1 MHDTDS
7 SSRRLR
13 LIAVPL
19 AVVMVLVGV
28 LAAVLWQRLQLPA
41 DARVIYA
48 AADCDLHAGPCRA
61 EWPEGGWVELAIAP
75 RPIEMLVPL
84 ELSVRATGLEI
95 EAARIDFAGE
105 DMYMGYNRPVL
116 APDEDRFT
124 GQGILPMCVTDSMTW
139 RTTVLLDTPEGP
151 IAAIFRFKTWRTQP

>member
-13 LIAVPL
+13 LIALPL
-19 AVVMVLVGV
+19 AVVMVLGGA
-28 LAAVLWQRLQLPA
+28 LAALLWQRLQIPA
-41 DARVIYA
+41 DARVFHA
-48 AADCDLHAGPCRA
+48 PADCDLHVGPCRA
-61 EWPEGGWVELAIAP
+61 ELPDGGWVELTVAP

-84 ELSVRATGLEI
+84 ELSVRSAGLEI

-105 DMYMGYNRPVL
+105 DMYMGYNRPEL
-116 APDEDRFT
+116 APGERGFT

-139 RTTVLLDTPEGP
+139 RTSVLLDTPEGP
-151 IAAIFRFKTWRTQP
+151 IAAVFRFKTWRTQP